1 MTTTTTASDA
11 LRALEPATRD
21 ANAFKARAALI
32 AMREIIDGTTEAT
45 EAGVGARACWSGA
58 REWLGSG
65 KKDARKDA
73 VKTTLALM
81 RCGIT
86 KEEME
91 DKLAFA
97 WRHANWRFRVSAIEI
112 LSATIE
118 ILSATTATT
127 EDDAFARRCFDAFAR
142 TLGDREGEV
151 RERATDG
158 LMVVFEKF
166 PRVAREALEATKD
179 AMRPQHV
186 KEIERRLDGANAE
199 TNETETSK
207 SASESMS
214 ASAVVKPL
222 GDGLVPPPPERLSNE
237 REFTRAMD
245 RVTRDLR
252 PDVDWLKR
260 IAAMV
265 RLEAITLGG
274 GGEVYEE
281 AFTSS
286 LGRAVEV
293 LLAQISDRRSAVV
306 KQVSHLLVTLARCA
320 TKSFAQYV
328 DHFVMAL
335 LKTTVVTVGVIADSG
350 NACIRG
356 IIEHCHAPK
365 LVQRLT
371 DAVVAERA
379 PKMRGCIVEYLSII
393 LKTWEL
399 SNRHIDA
406 IGDALR
412 VTLSDADATV
422 RANSKACFEILSVTS
437 PTASGDLLTRVD
449 SKLARSLSNLTNDS
463 ESEETSSVGRRGR
476 SGSFSSAPSRIA
488 QEAPAAKKPPTPAP
502 TEARDIAS
510 AVMFAERVERAAE
523 RASRAEASSRLRGA
537 LDDADARTH
546 GARAA
551 QFEAEVTLHA
561 ARIAELLLGYISDS
575 NALVLDPALESIA
588 TLVYIA
594 SEDLEQVMPDLCLGV
609 FECLTDHREST
620 RSLSSEALTAIGDV
634 HKPNALLP
642 ALLRSLHLAS
652 TAKTKTGVLEF
663 ALYVLSGRGGGADE
677 VVHTPASV
685 SANLESW
692 IDLVVE
698 LACDVNEPLAKAAGS
713 NLAAIHAHVD
723 GAVVPRRL
731 LASSEYK
738 RIRFMEAVERR
749 VPKLAEMLRP
759 FLEAPPPPPPP
770 PPPAPSPPVVTATM
784 RDVGYDSLDEQH
796 GYEDQNMGSLNRSYE
811 TMRIEA
817 SAGKSR
823 KAGVGE
829 RIVEAM
835 EGLRDENV
843 DTVVRSLRTIA
854 SSAEDCFAHF
864 KPYMPLLVPTV
875 CSAMDDENELVAAHA
890 YGALRAIFQHREIDT
905 EDAFTALAPLINAYG
920 ASTAPLVCAQMIIET
935 ADVTSVELSLPL
947 VLPSV
952 ADACASKTVAIR
964 HRALNALGACQR
976 TFGAQSLSPY
986 VEALSVTHRAVLA
999 HYARN

>member
-1 MTTTTTASDA
+1 MTTTTMASDA
-11 LRALEPATRD
+11 LKALEPATRD

-45 EAGVGARACWSGA
+45 EAGVGARACWSGC

-86 KEEME
+86 REEME
-91 DKLAFA
+91 DKLSFA
-97 WRHANWRFRVSAIEI
+97 WKHANWRFRVSAIEI
-112 LSATIE
+112 LSATM
-118 ILSATTATT
+118 ATT

-151 RERATDG
+151 REQAMDG
-158 LMVVFEKF
+158 IAVVFEKF
-166 PRVAREALEATKD
+166 PRVGREALEATKD

-186 KEIERRLDGANAE
+186 KEIERRLDGAKAE
-199 TNETETSK
+199 TNEMETSK

-222 GDGLVPPPPERLSNE
+222 GDGLVPPPPERISNE

-274 GGEVYEE
+274 GGEVYED

-306 KQVSHLLVTLARCA
+306 KQVSHLLVTLARGA

-476 SGSFSSAPSRIA
+476 SGSLSSAPSRIA
-488 QEAPAAKKPPTPAP
+488 PEAPAAKKPPTPAP

-594 SEDLEQVMPDLCLGV
+594 SEDLKQVMPDLCLGV

-713 NLAAIHAHVD
+713 NLGAIHAHVD

-738 RIRFMEAVERR
+738 RVRFMEAVERR

-759 FLEAPPPPPPP
+759 FLEAPPPPPPAP
-770 PPPAPSPPVVTATM
+770 PPAPAPSPPVVTATM
-784 RDVGYDSLDEQH
+784 HDVGYDSLDEEH

-823 KAGVGE
+823 HAGVGE

-835 EGLRDENV
+835 EGLRDENI

-905 EDAFTALAPLINAYG
+905 EDAFTALAPLINAYS
-920 ASTAPLVCAQMIIET
+920 ASTAPLICAHMIIET
-935 ADVTSVELSLPL
+935 ADAASVESSLPL

-976 TFGAQSLSPY
+976 TFGAASLSPY